1 MDYKFTPEQ
10 LALQKEFEEYAVELM
25 KDAPPGWGTSL
36 EFQYSEIGW
45 GFTKKV
51 HKKLVD
57 KGWLV
62 RHWPKEYGG
71 VNASIMEQ
79 LLFNMAMGY
88 HRVPTGDAFGTGMIG
103 PTLLAVGNEEQKHEH
118 LPPIARA
125 DIYWCQGWSE
135 PNAGSDLASLVTRGV
150 RVGDEYIVNGQKTWT
165 TNAHNAD
172 WIFMLVRTNPEEKR
186 SRGLT
191 FLLADMKSP
200 GVTVRPLFGMNGEHF
215 FNEVYFDDVHVPA
228 KNRLGE
234 ENEGWRI
241 TRATMNFERSGIGA
255 MAGARRGIDDLVAAC
270 KEIKQNGKTL
280 ADDPFVRHRLGQLM
294 IEIDAGVALA
304 YRVSWSQEK
313 GDFLQSAHLASASKV
328 YGTELSQRIAN
339 TACQIFGMFGQVAKS
354 KWAVMDGRWQGD
366 YQFIPG
372 TNIYAGSSEIQRNI
386 IATAGLGMPRTW

>member
-10 LALQKEFEEYAVELM
+10 LALQKEFSEYAVELM

-71 VNASIMEQ
+71 VNAPIVEQ

-103 PTLLAVGNEEQKHEH
+103 PTLLAVGNEEQKNEH

-150 RVGDEYIVNGQKTWT
+150 RAGDEYIVNGQKTWT

-255 MAGARRGIDDLVAAC
+255 MAGAQRGIDDLVAAC
-270 KEIKQNGKTL
+270 KEIKQDGKTL
-280 ADDPFVRHRLGQLM
+280 ADDPFVRHRLGQLV
-294 IEIDAGVALA
+294 IEIEAGVALA
-304 YRVSWSQEK
+304 YRVAWSQEK

-339 TACQIFGMFGQVAKS
+339 TACQIFGLFGQVAKS